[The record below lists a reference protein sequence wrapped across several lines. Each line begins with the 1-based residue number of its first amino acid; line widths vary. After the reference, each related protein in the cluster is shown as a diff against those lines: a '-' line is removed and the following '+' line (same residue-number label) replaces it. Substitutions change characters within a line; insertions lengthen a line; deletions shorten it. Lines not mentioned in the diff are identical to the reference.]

1 MSCNHNKTEYD
12 PTPCAFCVEDQR
24 IANELG
30 LMKKAFRGMG
40 WVPGSDVTEL
50 VLRARE
56 AEQRYA
62 EAIADKA
69 VLRDTHEKLKRE
81 AAELHGRLKQEAA
94 MTQEHRDVIV
104 ELREKLKK
112 EKAAWATAPDELR
125 AARAVMTDKYGM
137 SLEAGAL
144 PKLLEEQNRQMEALK
159 RDLLLATAEMNAYQ
173 QSHGVM
179 SRSMQQQDAEVGRYI
194 ADRDAARRERDEH
207 KVKLSQT
214 EEVLKMLNREALETW
229 KKGESN
235 VIEAV
240 GAIRDRVIQQYER
253 EAMAAIKAPK
263 T

>member
-1 MSCNHNKTEYD
+1 MSCNHMQNEYD
-12 PTPCAFCVEDQR
+12 PEPCKACLEDELIRGELSLITKSLTAGGWMHPKKVQHLRDELDR
-24 IANELG
+24 ITLE
-30 LMKKAFRGMG
+30 K
-40 WVPGSDVTEL
+40 T
-50 VLRARE
+50 
-56 AEQRYA
+56 Q
-62 EAIADKA
+62 
-69 VLRDTHEKLKRE
+69 LRDTHEKLERE
-81 AAELHGRLKQEAA
+81 ATELRGRLKQEAA
-94 MTQEHRDVIV
+94 MTQEHRGVIV
-104 ELREKLKK
+104 ELREKLKTAK
-112 EKAAWATAPDELR
+112 LAWATAPDELL

-214 EEVLKMLNREALETW
+214 EEVLKTLNREALETW

-253 EAMAAIKAPK
+253 ESMAAIKAPK

>member
-1 MSCNHNKTEYD
+1 MSCNHRQNEYD
-12 PTPCAFCVEDQR
+12 PEPCTFCAEDQR
-24 IANELG
+24 IADELAV
-30 LMKKAFRGMG
+30 MKKALRGIG
-40 WVPGSDVTEL
+40 WVPIDVMTES
-50 VLRARE
+50 VKKARY
-56 AEQRYA
+56 AEQSYA

-69 VLRDTHEKLKRE
+69 VLRDAHEKLERE
-81 AAELHGRLKQEAA
+81 AAELRARLKQEAA

-125 AARAVMTDKYGM
+125 AARAVMTTTYGM

-207 KVKLSQT
+207 KVRLEKL
-214 EEVLKMLNREALETW
+214 
-229 KKGESN
+229 
-235 VIEAV
+235 
-240 GAIRDRVIQQYER
+240 ER
-253 EAMAAIKAPK
+253 EKGP
-263 T
+263 